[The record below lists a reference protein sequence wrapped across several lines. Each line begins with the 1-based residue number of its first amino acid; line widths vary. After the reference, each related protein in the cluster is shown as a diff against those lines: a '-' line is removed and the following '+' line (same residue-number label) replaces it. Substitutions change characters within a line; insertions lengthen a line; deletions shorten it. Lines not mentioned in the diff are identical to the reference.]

1 METILT
7 ARQMQAGDRYTID
20 ELLIPSAVLME
31 RASCAIADRAEAALR
46 SGACRN
52 SRVLCVCGTG
62 NNGGDGI
69 ACARILAER
78 GITADLLFAGDP
90 EHRSKDN
97 RKQTESALRCGI
109 RILQDADFSAYGLI
123 VDALFGIGL
132 TRQVEG
138 VFAEAIGRI
147 NRSGAYVI
155 AADIPSGLDADTG
168 RVLGCAVR
176 ADETVTMQFRKPGQL
191 LLKGREYCGTLTA
204 AGIGIRKK
212 PVKEAPE
219 LYALTR
225 EDLKQFLPP
234 RIPDGNKGTC
244 GKLLVAAGSEEM
256 AGAAYFAAKA
266 ALLSGCGMVKILT
279 HERNR
284 GVLLSL
290 LPEAMLR
297 PYSSDQE
304 AAEALREELSWCDA
318 AAAGPGLGTSGR
330 TRALV
335 RILLEGGL
343 PLVLDA
349 DAVNVLEGPQELKK
363 QVQGPVFLTPHP
375 GEAAR
380 FASCTVPEIRE
391 HLTERG
397 LALAEETGA
406 VFVMKDACTCTAFP
420 DGSAF
425 LNTSGN
431 DGMGTA
437 GSGDVLTG
445 ILGGLLARFAGGKL
459 PGCRMAG
466 PLAVYLHGLAGDQA
480 ARELGRSSVT
490 ASAVL
495 AGIPVILKE
504 AEGE

>member
-52 SRVLCVCGTG
+52 S
-62 NNGGDGI
+62 
-69 ACARILAER
+69 RILAER

-256 AGAAYFAAKA
+256 AGAAFFAAKA

-297 PYSSDQE
+297 TYSSDQE

>member
-7 ARQMQAGDRYTID
+7 ACQMQASDRYTID
-20 ELLIPSAVLME
+20 GLLIASAVLME
-31 RASCAIADRAEAALR
+31 RASYAIAERAEHVIR

-52 SRVLCVCGTG
+52 SLVLCVCGTG

-78 GITADLLFAGDP
+78 GIMADLFFVGNP

-97 RKQTESALRCGI
+97 REQTESAKRCGI
-109 RILQDADFSAYGLI
+109 RILEDADFTEYGLI

-132 TRQVEG
+132 ARPVGGT
-138 VFAEAIGRI
+138 FAETIGRI
-147 NRSGAYVI
+147 NGSGAYVI
-155 AADIPSGLDADTG
+155 AADIPSGLEADTG
-168 RVLGCAVR
+168 RILGCAVR
-176 ADETVTMQFRKPGQL
+176 ADETVTMQYKKPGQL
-191 LLKGREYCGTLTA
+191 LLKGKEYCGKLTA
-204 AGIGIRKK
+204 AGIGIREAPDRKK
-212 PVKEAPE
+212 PA
-219 LYALTR
+219 LFALTK
-225 EDLKQFLPP
+225 EDLPDLLPA
-234 RIPDGNKGTC
+234 RTPDGNKGTY

-266 ALLSGCGMVKILT
+266 ALISGCGMVKILT

-284 GVLLSL
+284 SVLLSL

-297 PYSSDQE
+297 TYSSDQE
-304 AAEALREELSWCDA
+304 AENALREELRWCDA
-318 AAAGPGLGTSGR
+318 AAAGPGLGTSVRTGR
-330 TRALV
+330 LI
-335 RILLEGGL
+335 RILLERGL

-349 DAVNVLEGPQELKK
+349 DAVNVLQGPEELKSLVK
-363 QVQGPVFLTPHP
+363 GPVFLTPHP

-380 FASCTVPEIRE
+380 FVSRTIPGIRE
-391 HLTERG
+391 DLTGTG
-397 LALAEETGA
+397 LSLAEETGA

-420 DGSAF
+420 DGRVF
-425 LNTSGN
+425 LNPGGN

-459 PGCRMAG
+459 PDCRMAG
-466 PLAVYLHGLAGDQA
+466 PLAVYIHGLAGDQA
-480 ARELGRSSVT
+480 ARRWGRSSVT
-490 ASAVL
+490 ASAIL
-495 AGIPVILKE
+495 AGIPDILKE

>member
-191 LLKGREYCGTLTA
+191 L
-204 AGIGIRKK
+204 
-212 PVKEAPE
+212 
-219 LYALTR
+219 
-225 EDLKQFLPP
+225 QS
-234 RIPDGNKGTC
+234 
-244 GKLLVAAGSEEM
+244 GSQDM
-256 AGAAYFAAKA
+256 YHDC
-266 ALLSGCGMVKILT
+266 LLT
-279 HERNR
+279 HK
-284 GVLLSL
+284 GLSTIDF
-290 LPEAMLR
+290 
-297 PYSSDQE
+297 Y
-304 AAEALREELSWCDA
+304 
-318 AAAGPGLGTSGR
+318 
-330 TRALV
+330 
-335 RILLEGGL
+335 ILL
-343 PLVLDA
+343 
-349 DAVNVLEGPQELKK
+349 
-363 QVQGPVFLTPHP
+363 T
-375 GEAAR
+375 
-380 FASCTVPEIRE
+380 
-391 HLTERG
+391 
-397 LALAEETGA
+397 
-406 VFVMKDACTCTAFP
+406 
-420 DGSAF
+420 
-425 LNTSGN
+425 
-431 DGMGTA
+431 
-437 GSGDVLTG
+437 
-445 ILGGLLARFAGGKL
+445 
-459 PGCRMAG
+459 
-466 PLAVYLHGLAGDQA
+466 
-480 ARELGRSSVT
+480 
-490 ASAVL
+490 
-495 AGIPVILKE
+495 
-504 AEGE
+504 